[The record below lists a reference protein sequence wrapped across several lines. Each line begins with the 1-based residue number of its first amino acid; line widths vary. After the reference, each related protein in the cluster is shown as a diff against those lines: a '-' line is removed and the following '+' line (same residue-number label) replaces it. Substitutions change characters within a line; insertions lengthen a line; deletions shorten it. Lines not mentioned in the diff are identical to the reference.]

1 MCPAFKPLLPAV
13 QHDRHYIIGLLTR
26 ETFPSFRSNLGV
38 TAHLSALWI
47 LMVRHYNEVIEAVG
61 YGRLV
66 TLCLRM
72 HPISHSLSRSRI
84 PRSRSFASA
93 PDARS
98 VQRPMNI
105 SLGYFTSYPAE
116 TQTHSAEH
124 QRVVDD
130 PQDSHHI
137 SERKNHN
144 TAQDNHMTIFRR
156 G

>member
-1 MCPAFKPLLPAV
+1 M
-13 QHDRHYIIGLLTR
+13 GLLSR
-26 ETFPSFRSNLGV
+26 WIFPSFRSNQGV

-47 LMVRHYNEVIEAVG
+47 LMVHHYNEVIEAVG

-72 HPISHSLSRSRI
+72 HPISHRLSRSRI
-84 PRSRSFASA
+84 PRLRSFTSA

-98 VQRPMNI
+98 VQRPVNV
-105 SLGYFTSYPAE
+105 SLKYFTSYPAE

-124 QRVVDD
+124 QRVVND
-130 PQDSHHI
+130 PRILII
-137 SERKNHN
+137 SAKGKKNHN
-144 TAQDNHMTIFRR
+144 TAQDNHMTTFCR